1 MDNELIV
8 SSIKQLCKSN
18 NITVTQLEKEVGMSQ
33 GLISKWKDKTPSLD
47 KIIDIANYFHVTL
60 DEVVGH
66 SLNIND
72 DFFNKLYI
80 ETSNN
85 SIKWI
90 SHKKAQ
96 ELGYKVK
103 QYSIMHNDDICTES
117 NYVFQFWKGYIVLYA
132 FYEHGKILSP
142 QQLYLFIQ
150 PSDVSNLMEQE
161 YKHDHLLKLW
171 TKVLN
176 SLDEA
181 PDEVKVE
188 DFKNSFINEFNNK
201 QVRKK
206 SIIYVPKPSNY
217 KKSAID
223 NAIKNIFEEK
233 GNFLLKIT
241 PIELIEYNG
250 VDGVTD
256 ASKNFY
262 NKHKSVIGKI
272 TEARLINYKDLYLIS
287 ETHIMKLSG
296 FTWGKQCGAHGF
308 NGLLEVLNDAGFE
321 VNTHTNFDGKDFTL
335 LPPCNK

>member
-1 MDNELIV
+1 MNNEKMIH
-8 SSIKQLCKSN
+8 SIREICKKN
-18 NITVTQLEKEVGMSQ
+18 NITITKLEEELKFSQ
-33 GLISKWKDKTPSLD
+33 GLISRWKDKTPSLD
-47 KIIDIANYFHVTL
+47 KIVDIADYFHISL
-60 DEVVGH
+60 DEVVGYNQ
-66 SLNIND
+66 NIGD
-72 DFFNKLYI
+72 EFLNKLYN

-103 QYSIMHNDDICTES
+103 RYTITYNDDICAES
-117 NYVFQFWKGYIVLYA
+117 NYVFQFDKGYVILYA
-132 FYEHGKILSP
+132 FYEHGRMLSP
-142 QQLYLFIQ
+142 KQLYLFIQ
-150 PSDVSNLMEQE
+150 PSEDSNLIEQE
-161 YKHDHLLKLW
+161 YRRDHLLKLW

-206 SIIYVPKPSNY
+206 SIIYVPKPSNH

-250 VDGVTD
+250 VDGITD

-262 NKHKSVIGKI
+262 NKHKTVIGKI

-287 ETHIMKLSG
+287 ETQIMKLSG

-321 VNTHTNFDGKDFTL
+321 VNAHTNFDGKDFTL